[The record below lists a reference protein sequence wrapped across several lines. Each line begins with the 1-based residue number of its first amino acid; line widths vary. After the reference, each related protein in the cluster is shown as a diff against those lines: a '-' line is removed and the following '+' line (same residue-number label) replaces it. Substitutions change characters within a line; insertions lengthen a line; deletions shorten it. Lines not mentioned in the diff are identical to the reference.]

1 MIFLNIQRKFGISIG
16 NFRCDDLINR
26 FSLETPLRKFYEM
39 VWKWPEF
46 STKISKKNVYF
57 ISKINL
63 TDNSFVGAWLIFLVW
78 VLKFSKFFDQKNDHW
93 RHVAYLDIKSG
104 ALINF
109 FTVLEV
115 NRAVLNSQKFLFSII
130 SSTTS
135 KFKSGGNQNGKWTNQ
150 RRLLKSENT
159 PHDFGGLIGYF
170 WRMDP
175 KIPRIQNTLVKL

>member
-1 MIFLNIQRKFGISIG
+1 
-16 NFRCDDLINR
+16 
-26 FSLETPLRKFYEM
+26 M
-39 VWKWPEF
+39 VHF
-46 STKISKKNVYF
+46 M
-57 ISKINL
+57 SKINL

-135 KFKSGGNQNGKWTNQ
+135 KFKSGGNQNEK
-150 RRLLKSENT
+150 
-159 PHDFGGLIGYF
+159 
-170 WRMDP
+170 
-175 KIPRIQNTLVKL
+175 

>member
-1 MIFLNIQRKFGISIG
+1 M
-16 NFRCDDLINR
+16 
-26 FSLETPLRKFYEM
+26 
-39 VWKWPEF
+39 
-46 STKISKKNVYF
+46 
-57 ISKINL
+57 SKINL

-115 NRAVLNSQKFLFSII
+115 NRAVLNSKKFLFSII

-170 WRMDP
+170 WRIDP
-175 KIPRIQNTLVKL
+175 KNPTNSKYFGHTVWVIQYDPYIVYQSS